1 MKQAVRAIITH
12 NDKILLMLRKKN
24 GEEYYTLV
32 GGQVAEGEDQEQA
45 LAREVFEET
54 GLKVAKAQ
62 LVFIQ
67 NLEEPYSSQFI
78 YACDVGQNPGPAAL
92 QAGSEEDVLNKSGDN
107 MHYLQWVDIARFKEL
122 EFRTSALQSAV
133 AKGLADGFPNQP
145 TVV

>member
-12 NDKILLMLRKKN
+12 DDKILLMLRKKN

-32 GGQVAEGEDQEQA
+32 GGLVAEGEDQEKA

-54 GLKVAKAQ
+54 GLKVTKAQ
-62 LVFIQ
+62 LVYIQ
-67 NLEEPYSSQFI
+67 NLQDPYSSQFI
-78 YACDVGQNPGPAAL
+78 YTCDVGPNPDLAAI
-92 QAGSEEDVLNKSGDN
+92 QPGSEEDILNKSGDN
-107 MHYLQWVDIARFKEL
+107 MHYLQWMDIARFKEL